1 MVPQETF
8 PVAPRLQV
16 LVAGDCSGGYWKLL
30 KISKWRWR
38 QISEHKTKCSPVG
51 TESWGFLGCAPVQ
64 REPCCGC
71 PKRKLEGFLSAGPAA
86 GCDSASVPCC
96 PFALETLLINQ
107 ISFDVMTVVLF
118 TMIVY
123 ELIHNIKTR
132 FMAEQTVCVS
142 YGACHTQR
150 VPSQLLLF
158 AGISLAG
165 CVSLTFWFQRSY
177 YSLFPNVAQGPQ
189 AFWMT
194 GINSLRCFC

>member
-38 QISEHKTKCSPVG
+38 QISEYKTKCSPAG
-51 TESWGFLGCAPVQ
+51 TESWGCLGCAPVR
-64 REPCCGC
+64 REPCCGS
-71 PKRKLEGFLSAGPAA
+71 PKRKLEGFLSACGSCCGVWLCVCPLLALCSGNTA
-86 GCDSASVPCC
+86 YEPDELWCNDSR
-96 PFALETLLINQ
+96 
-107 ISFDVMTVVLF
+107 LF
-118 TMIVY
+118 TMIVC

-150 VPSQLLLF
+150 VPS
-158 AGISLAG
+158 
-165 CVSLTFWFQRSY
+165 
-177 YSLFPNVAQGPQ
+177 
-189 AFWMT
+189 
-194 GINSLRCFC
+194 